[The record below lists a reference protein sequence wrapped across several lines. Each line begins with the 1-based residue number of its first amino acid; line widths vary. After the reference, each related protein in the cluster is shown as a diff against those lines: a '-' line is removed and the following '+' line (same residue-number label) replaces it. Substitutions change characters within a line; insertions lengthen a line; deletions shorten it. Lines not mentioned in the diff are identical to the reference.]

1 MLRIHVIILPLYHI
15 KCFIKIIKVLENVIF
30 EGTRMFCSEF
40 RYNNDLLFFVR
51 SNNRR

>member
-1 MLRIHVIILPLYHI
+1 MLRIHVLIVSLYHI
-15 KCFIKIIKVLENVIF
+15 KCFKNHKVLEIVIF

-51 SNNRR
+51 RNNRR